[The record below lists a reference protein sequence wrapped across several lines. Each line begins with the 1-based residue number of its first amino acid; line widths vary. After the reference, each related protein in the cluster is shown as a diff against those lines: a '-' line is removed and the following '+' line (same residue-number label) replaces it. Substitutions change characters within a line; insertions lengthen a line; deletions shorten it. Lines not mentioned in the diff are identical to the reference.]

1 MNKIVKIFTDGAA
14 RGNPGPSGIGVVIET
29 AGTKKTYREFI
40 GYATNNEAEY
50 KALLFALQKVKLL
63 FGKTKIKSLSV
74 ECFLDSELVV
84 KQMNHSYKINEEN
97 IQKFFLQIWNLSV
110 DFGEVKYVHI
120 PRGKNTEADRLAN
133 LALDEAT
140 RAQSRMF

>member
-1 MNKIVKIFTDGAA
+1 MNKIKIFTDGGA
-14 RGNPGPSGIGVVIET
+14 RGNPGPSGIGVVIES
-29 AGTKKTYREFI
+29 AGAKKTYREFI

-50 KALLFALQKVKLL
+50 KALLFALKKVKLL
-63 FGKTKIKSLSV
+63 YGKTKTKSLSL

-84 KQMNHSYKINEEN
+84 KQMNHKYKINEEN
-97 IQKFFLQIWNLSV
+97 IQKFFLQIWNLSI
-110 DFGEVKYVHI
+110 DFGEVKYTHI
-120 PRGKNTEADRLAN
+120 TREKNTEADRLAN

>member
-1 MNKIVKIFTDGAA
+1 MNKIKIFTDGGA
-14 RGNPGPSGIGVVIET
+14 RGNPGPSGIGVVIES
-29 AGTKKTYREFI
+29 AGSKKTYREFI

-63 FGKTKIKSLSV
+63 YGKTKTKFLSV

-84 KQMNHSYKINEEN
+84 KQMNHEYKLNDEN
-97 IQKFFLQIWNLSV
+97 IQKFFLQIWNLAV
-110 DFGEVKYVHI
+110 DFGDVKYTHI

>member
-1 MNKIVKIFTDGAA
+1 MNKIKIFTDGGA
-14 RGNPGPSGIGVVIET
+14 RGNPGPSGIGVVIES

-40 GYATNNEAEY
+40 GYATNNAAEY

-63 FGKTKIKSLSV
+63 FGKAKTKSLSL

-84 KQMNHSYKINEEN
+84 KQMNHEYKLNDEN
-97 IQKFFLQIWNLSV
+97 IQKFFLQIWNLSI
-110 DFGEVKYVHI
+110 DFGEVKYIHI
-120 PRGKNTEADRLAN
+120 PREKNAEADRLAN

>member
-1 MNKIVKIFTDGAA
+1 MNKIKIFTDGGA

-29 AGTKKTYREFI
+29 ADTKKTYREFI

-50 KALLFALQKVKLL
+50 KALFFALQKVKQLY
-63 FGKTKIKSLSV
+63 GKNKIKKLSL

-84 KQMNHSYKINEEN
+84 KQLSHKYKINEEN
-97 IQKFFLQIWNLSV
+97 IQKFFLQIWNLSI
-110 DFGEVKYVHI
+110 DFGEVKYIHI
-120 PRGKNTEADRLAN
+120 PREKNVEADRLAN

-140 RAQSRMF
+140 RAQSRIF

>member
-1 MNKIVKIFTDGAA
+1 MNKIKIFTDGGA
-14 RGNPGPSGIGVVIET
+14 RGNPGPSGIGVVIES
-29 AGTKKTYREFI
+29 AGAKKTYREFI

-63 FGKTKIKSLSV
+63 YGKTKTRSLSL

-84 KQMNHSYKINEEN
+84 KQMNHKYKINEEN
-97 IQKFFLQIWNLSV
+97 IQKFFLQIWNLSI
-110 DFGEVKYVHI
+110 DFGEVKYIHI
-120 PRGKNTEADRLAN
+120 PREKNTEADRLAN

>member
-1 MNKIVKIFTDGAA
+1 MNKIRIHTDGGA
-14 RGNPGPSGIGVVIET
+14 RGNPGPSGIGIVIESED
-29 AGTKKTYREFI
+29 AKKTYREFI

-50 KALLFALQKVKLL
+50 KALLFALQKLKQL
-63 FGKTKIKSLSV
+63 FGKTKTKSLSI

-84 KQMNHSYKINEEN
+84 KQLNRLYKINDEN
-97 IQKFFLQIWNLSV
+97 IQKFFLQIWNLTI
-110 DFGEVKYVHI
+110 DFGEITYTHI
-120 PRGKNTEADRLAN
+120 PREKNTEADRLAN

>member
-1 MNKIVKIFTDGAA
+1 MNKVKIHTDGGA
-14 RGNPGPSGIGVVIET
+14 RGNPGPSGIGVVIES
-29 AGTKKTYREFI
+29 AGTKKNYREFI

-50 KALLFALQKVKLL
+50 KALIFALQKVKQL
-63 FGKTKIKSLSV
+63 FGKTKVRSLSL

-84 KQMNHSYKINEEN
+84 KQLNHQYKINEEN
-97 IQKFFLQIWNLSV
+97 IQKFFLQIWNLTV
-110 DFGEVKYVHI
+110 EFGDVQYTHI
-120 PRGKNTEADRLAN
+120 PREKNSEADRLAN

>member
-1 MNKIVKIFTDGAA
+1 MNKIKIHTDGGA
-14 RGNPGPSGIGVVIET
+14 RGNPGPSGIGVVIE
-29 AGTKKTYREFI
+29 GSGPKKTYREFI

-63 FGKTKIKSLSV
+63 YGKAKIKSLSL

-84 KQMNHSYKINEEN
+84 KQLSHKYKINEEN
-97 IQKFFLQIWNLSV
+97 IQKFFLQIWNSTV
-110 DFGEVKYVHI
+110 EFGEVKFTHI
-120 PRGKNTEADRLAN
+120 PRTKNTEADRLAN